1 MSLFLL
7 TYSRRSGAQPK
18 IERFEDPR
26 AAWDQFTA
34 REQELRGSEQAV
46 VLLIA
51 EEEDTLRQTHSHY
64 FTGAAELVAQVG

>member
-7 TYSRRSGAQPK
+7 TYSRRTGAQPD

-26 AAWDQFTA
+26 TAWDCFTA
-34 REQELRGSEQAV
+34 REQELRGSEKAV

-51 EEEDTLRQTHSHY
+51 EDEDTLRQTHSHY
-64 FTGAAELVAQVG
+64 FTGTDELVAQVG